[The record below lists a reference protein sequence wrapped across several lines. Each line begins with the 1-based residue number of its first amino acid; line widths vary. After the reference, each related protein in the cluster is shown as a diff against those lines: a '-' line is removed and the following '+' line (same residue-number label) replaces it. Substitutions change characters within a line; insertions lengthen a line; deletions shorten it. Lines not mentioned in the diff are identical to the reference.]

1 MIVHDVTLPI
11 SPALPVWPGDAP
23 VDLRRT
29 QDRGRGDPCN
39 TSALSL
45 SAHCGTHVDAPLH
58 YVDGGAGVD
67 ALDLEVLVGP
77 CRVAEAGDG
86 PLDARRLVALSLPGG
101 TERLLL
107 RTRAPGSLAPAP
119 ATALAA
125 DDAGL
130 DPSGAAWIVGAGI
143 RLVGIDRLSIATG
156 ASTDETHELLLRAG
170 VVIVEG
176 LALSGVAPGVYELV
190 CLPLKL
196 QGCDGAPARVVLVE
210 R

>member
-11 SPALPVWPGDAP
+11 SPALPVWPGDVP

-29 QDRGRGDPCN
+29 QDRGLGDPCN

-58 YVDGGAGVD
+58 YLDGGAGVD
-67 ALDLEVLVGP
+67 ALDLGVLVGP
-77 CRVAEAGDG
+77 CRVADAGDG
-86 PLDARRLVALSLPGG
+86 TLDAARLAALGLPRG

-107 RTRAPGSLAPAP
+107 RTQAPGSPP
-119 ATALAA
+119 TAGEA
-125 DDAGL
+125 DGGL
-130 DPSGAAWIVGAGI
+130 DVSGAAWIVAAGI

-156 ASTDETHELLLRAG
+156 ATTDESHRLLLRAG

-176 LALSGVAPGVYELV
+176 LALSGVAPGAYELA

-196 QGCDGAPARVVLVE
+196 QACDGAPARVVLVE